1 MVVDPVCIL
10 FPAWRKRRSAAF
22 SRKYIAVFLAQ
33 EAHLTEAVDEVHWE
47 GFVSRLDWFTI
58 KVEPPMDRSTQSS
71 KSQNCPFFPSQCTK
85 LPPKAVSA
93 HLLQLQPSLDLTQL
107 SFQLNLVLSSEIGDL
122 SSFVM
127 NGEWAILGKAWKRP
141 AFSFCRLF
149 QLFLDLCGFDPLS
162 QPRVWYT
169 Y

>member
-1 MVVDPVCIL
+1 MVDPVCIL

-58 KVEPPMDRSTQSS
+58 KVEQPRSRWIDPPNPQKVRTLHFSQPVHEIAS
-71 KSQNCPFFPSQCTK
+71 KSG
-85 LPPKAVSA
+85 